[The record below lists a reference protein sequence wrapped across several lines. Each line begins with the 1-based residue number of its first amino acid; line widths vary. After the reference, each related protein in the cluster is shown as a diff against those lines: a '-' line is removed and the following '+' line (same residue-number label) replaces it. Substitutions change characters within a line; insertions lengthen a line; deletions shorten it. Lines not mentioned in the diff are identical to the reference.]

1 MTRDVQT
8 RVCMDGSVAGEKFG
22 KETWH
27 LNGFNLCE
35 VIVIR
40 DGPDERGHRYID
52 GRHQVRVA
60 LYEDMRA
67 AAEAVRQHNS
77 TLAITSDPLSA
88 TRKDAQR

>member
-1 MTRDVQT
+1 MSKHP
-8 RVCMDGSVAGEKFG
+8 GLE

-27 LNGFNLCE
+27 LNGFNMCE

-40 DGPDERGHRYID
+40 EGADGRGHLYLD

-67 AAEAVRQHNS
+67 AADAVRQHNS
-77 TLAITSDPLSA
+77 SLAHSIA
-88 TRKDAQR
+88 EII